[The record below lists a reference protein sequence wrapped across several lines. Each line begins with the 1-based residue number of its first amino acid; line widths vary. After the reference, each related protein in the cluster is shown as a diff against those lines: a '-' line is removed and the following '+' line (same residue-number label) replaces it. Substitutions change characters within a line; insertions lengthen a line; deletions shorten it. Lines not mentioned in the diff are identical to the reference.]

1 MSTRFLSIARRLI
14 SLVTSQQDYPGK
26 PGCLRKA
33 LMTPFWGACVIL
45 FPRYDMLTAALL

>member
-26 PGCLRKA
+26 PDCIWKA
-33 LMTPFWGACVIL
+33 LITFFSGACVIL
-45 FPRYDMLTAALL
+45 FPRYDILTAALL